1 MREKIEKYYNSADY
15 KLLNLKEEELESIK
29 RHHLEE
35 VDVTRNNYK
44 DLFEQGLELIR
55 KERLPKALM
64 LEILDQ
70 YSERLEQLEGVD
82 LSLETLD
89 NHDEVT
95 KEKIKSLVLFGIQ
108 AVLIKEN
115 AHLIAELKRS
125 NENYEELIGLI
136 THEFKNMLTSI
147 YGYNKILRRQLE
159 KQGVLETGE
168 LITTIEKL
176 TLKLFNMIDSLFK
189 MSLSEKDELLPQKS
203 LVNIKEDVILPVEQE
218 LMPLLKKKKII
229 LKYKIKPRK
238 INILADSDFL
248 RVVFRNL
255 IENGIKY
262 GYSESTINID
272 IRSNKTYL
280 NVSVINSGDGIPE
293 EIKNELF
300 QKFRHADV
308 GNAKSGTGIGLFN
321 VKNIIK
327 KHDGKINFE
336 SDKNNKVKFYFQ
348 IPLN

>member
-1 MREKIEKYYNSADY
+1 MREKIEKFYNSADY

-29 RHHLEE
+29 KHHLEE
-35 VDVTRNNYK
+35 VDVTRDNYK
-44 DLFEQGLELIR
+44 DLFEQGLDLIR

-70 YSERLEQLEGVD
+70 YSERLDDLEGVD
-82 LSLETLD
+82 LSLENLD
-89 NHDEVT
+89 NHDEFT

-115 AHLIAELKRS
+115 AQLINELKRS

-159 KQGVLETGE
+159 KQGVFETGE
-168 LITTIEKL
+168 LIATIEKL

-203 LVNIKEDVILPVEQE
+203 MVNIKEDVILPVEQE
-218 LMPLLKKKKII
+218 LIPLLKKKKIM
-229 LKYKIKPRK
+229 LKCKIRPRK
-238 INILADSDFL
+238 INILADNDFL

-262 GYSESTINID
+262 GYSESTID
-272 IRSNKTYL
+272 VVIRSDKNNL
-280 NVSVINSGDGIPE
+280 NVSVINTGDGIPE
-293 EIKNELF
+293 EIKSELF

-321 VKNIIK
+321 VKSIIK
-327 KHDGKINFE
+327 KHGGKINFE
-336 SDKNNKVKFYFQ
+336 SEKNNKVTFHFQ
-348 IPLN
+348 IPMN